1 MNHNDQGMGL
11 SLAVYAAAML
21 GGLALFILPVLWAT
35 GTTVYENP
43 GVKAAG
49 LPGGP
54 VYASHRGQFPLAILK
69 HQQIV
74 DQTALNEL
82 NAKSGQKTPAPHRVA
97 RAAHRSYAQAS
108 EDDGQRPA
116 RRSFFPWF

>member
-11 SLAVYAAAML
+11 SLAAYVIALL
-21 GGLALFILPVLWAT
+21 GGLALFVVPVLWAS
-35 GTTVYENP
+35 GATVYENP

-49 LPGGP
+49 APA
-54 VYASHRGQFPLAILK
+54 YANHRAQFPLAMLK
-69 HQQIV
+69 RQPIV

-82 NAKSGQKTPAPHRVA
+82 NAKSAQKAPAPRRVA
-97 RAAHRSYAQAS
+97 RAVHRSYAQAS
-108 EDDGQRPA
+108 EEDGQRPA

>member
-11 SLAVYAAAML
+11 SVAVYAIAMI
-21 GGLALFILPVLWAT
+21 GGLALFVLPVLWAS
-35 GTTVYENP
+35 GATVYDNP
-43 GVKAAG
+43 GVKAGA
-49 LPGGP
+49 PGGP
-54 VYASHRGQFPLAILK
+54 IYAHHQAQFPLAVLK
-69 HQQIV
+69 KQQIV

-82 NAKSGQKTPAPHRVA
+82 NAKSAQKAPAPRRVA
-97 RAAHRSYAQAS
+97 RAAHRSYAQVS